1 MDHRL
6 ARRNRRWWRR
16 IGIGAAV
23 AILAFP
29 VTVAAVGVL
38 IGLVAAAF
46 ALVVALAVTIGPWM
60 ALGYGGYRLW
70 RRSARN
76 RQMQAGWSAAQPWRP
91 PTVPPAGTSPPAS
104 SPAPPRADA
113 AERLPAEERTQVG
126 RIRRKAAV
134 LIQQADRFPAGSRNL
149 YLVQRMLDQYLPS
162 TLDAYLA
169 LPPGA
174 SELPIT
180 PDRRTGAQVLRAQL
194 DILEAKLDEAA
205 EDLRQVNVD
214 RLLANERFLEEHFG
228 RPSQSELR
236 LPQERDRTA

>member
-1 MDHRL
+1 MRAEPSD
-6 ARRNRRWWRR
+6 
-16 IGIGAAV
+16 GSSIGAPQAPLV
-23 AILAFP
+23 EKDRHRRRCRHPRVPGDRGGGRP
-29 VTVAAVGVL
+29 VDRAGRRRVRPRRGVGGHDRPVD
-38 IGLVAAAF
+38 GS
-46 ALVVALAVTIGPWM
+46 
-60 ALGYGGYRLW
+60 RLW
-70 RRSARN
+70 R
-76 RQMQAGWSAAQPWRP
+76 
-91 PTVPPAGTSPPAS
+91 VPAVAEVGAEP
-104 SPAPPRADA
+104 ADA
-113 AERLPAEERTQVG
+113 SRLECRPALAASDRSTRCSTTAGIIAGSTPRRRDGAAAAG
-126 RIRRKAAV
+126 RAYAGRPDP
-134 LIQQADRFPAGSRNL
+134 QQADRFPAGSRNL